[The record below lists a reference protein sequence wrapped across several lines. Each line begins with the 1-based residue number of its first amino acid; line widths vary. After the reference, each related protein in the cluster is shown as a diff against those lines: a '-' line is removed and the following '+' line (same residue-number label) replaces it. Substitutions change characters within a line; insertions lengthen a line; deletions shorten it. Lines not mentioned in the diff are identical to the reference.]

1 MKKPLS
7 VLLSV
12 LLLLGTIG
20 FGLVAAAEETP
31 TYNVGDHIQ
40 FGTYPQTRVDETEEL
55 AAAAAAA
62 TWKSYGYYSG
72 TGTENGLMQPG
83 DGMQFADFYCGG
95 EKYRAVTILQQRPK
109 LTYETPNPDCQ
120 QKENGYT
127 PNHTYYFK
135 YDPLI
140 WRVLDP
146 NTGYVLC
153 ENVIDSQ
160 PFQNVVWKKPNGGG
174 SDYYQGVDST
184 IYADQYPTSSI
195 RSWLN
200 HVFYETAF
208 SADQKGNI
216 LLTEFN
222 NDAEYGYQNWNGA
235 PTTDKISLLSLADV
249 RNEAYG
255 FVNDDTG
262 DFSKDPHKMTQG
274 TDYAKCQGLSVDAYH
289 DGISGWWLRTAGGG
303 SIHAC
308 YIYTYTSVAY
318 YRWVD
323 FTNCGVRPVCYLS
336 TLTDDSV
343 RACYLYSAD
352 ETAHN
357 LTSVPATEATADEH
371 GYTAGV
377 YCPDCDTWLSGHEVI
392 HNHLGA
398 QTIIKEPTENEE
410 GIVDIV
416 CTVCGEHGQYTAAK
430 TEPKPDDNGGSDN
443 GGFWQRITSFAK
455 GIIDWFLRLFKWFG
469 K

>member
-1 MKKPLS
+1 MKKSLS

-20 FGLVAAAEETP
+20 FGLIAAAEETP

-72 TGTENGLMQPG
+72 NGTLDGLMQPG
-83 DGMQFADFYCGG
+83 DWMQFADFYCGG
-95 EKYRAVTILQQRPK
+95 EKYRAVTISQPRPYS
-109 LTYETPNPDCQ
+109 TCGTPDPDCR

-127 PNHTYYFK
+127 SNHTYYFK
-135 YDPLI
+135 YDTLT
-140 WRVLDP
+140 WRILDP
-146 NTGYVLC
+146 NTGFVMC

-160 PFQNVVWKKPNGGG
+160 PFQNIVWHKPDGVG
-174 SDYYQGVDST
+174 SDYYQGVYST
-184 IYADQYPTSSI
+184 DYADQYPTSTI
-195 RSWLN
+195 RNWLN
-200 HVFYETAF
+200 HDFYETAF
-208 SADQKGNI
+208 SAGQKASI
-216 LLTEFN
+216 LSAEFN
-222 NDAEYGYQNWNGA
+222 NDAEYGYQHWNGA
-235 PTTDKISLLSLADV
+235 PTTDKISLLSLADIM
-249 RNEAYG
+249 NAAYG
-255 FVNDDTG
+255 FENDGSG
-262 DFSKDPHKMTQG
+262 DFSKDPQKMTRG
-274 TDYAKCQGLSVDAYH
+274 TDYAKCQGLSVDTSR
-289 DGISGWWLRTAGGG
+289 DGISGWWLRTAAGG
-303 SIHAC
+303 SMYVC
-308 YIYTYTSVAY
+308 YVYTYNSAAY
-318 YRWVD
+318 YNTVHY
-323 FTNCGVRPVCYLS
+323 TSCGVRPVCYLS
-336 TLTDDSV
+336 TLTDDSA
-343 RACYLYSAD
+343 RACYLYSAG

-357 LTSVPATEATADEH
+357 LTDVSATEATADEH

-377 YCPDCDTWLSGHEVI
+377 YCPDCETWLSGHEVI

-430 TEPKPDDNGGSDN
+430 TEPKPDDNDVSDS